1 MQYYTPGKSLPESSR
16 KKTVNKCKIIVFH
29 EVVTAKSYFYSMSLR
44 YLPILFIT
52 LFVIPALYSSGEKT
66 ATKFSEGKEM
76 VAFRKIGHELLL
88 RTGDST
94 SRVLPVKQIS
104 DEEFHIFFERKL
116 SITPDSF
123 VNVVRKIAMENNFPP
138 DFVANIVTC
147 DKKEIAYAF
156 IESPSEGD
164 NTLCLHR
171 KLPED
176 CYYISL
182 LFPQGNDNRL
192 RNIYIGSAVLLVLAT
207 LFFIVRRRSGR
218 KEFTPGMV
226 PEEKETAE
234 ESLRIG
240 KYLFDFRQQYLE
252 LDGVKTALTNKES
265 KLLNILAS
273 SPYIIIGRDTLQK
286 EIWENEGVIVTR
298 SLDMFISK
306 LRKKLAGDE
315 ALKIV
320 NVHGKGYKLEILTV

>member
-1 MQYYTPGKSLPESSR
+1 
-16 KKTVNKCKIIVFH
+16 
-29 EVVTAKSYFYSMSLR
+29 MSLR
-44 YLPILFIT
+44 QLPVLFIA
-52 LFVIPALYSSGEKT
+52 LFVILAIYGSGKKT
-66 ATKFSEGKEM
+66 ATRFSEGNEM

-104 DEEFHIFFERKL
+104 DEEFHIFFEREL

-123 VNVVRKIAMENNFPP
+123 VKVVRKIARENNFPAG
-138 DFVANIVTC
+138 FVANIVTC

-156 IESPSEGD
+156 IVSPSESD
-164 NTLCLHR
+164 NGLCGQR
-171 KLPED
+171 TLPED
-176 CYYISL
+176 CYYIRL
-182 LFPQGNDNRL
+182 LFPPGNDNSL
-192 RNIYIGSAVLLVLAT
+192 RNVYIGGAVLLVLAT
-207 LFFIVRRRSGR
+207 LASIVRRSSGK
-218 KEFTPGMV
+218 KELTSEIV

-234 ESLRIG
+234 ESLRVG
-240 KYLFDFRQQYLE
+240 KYLFDFKQQYLE

-265 KLLNILAS
+265 MLLHILAS
-273 SPYIIIGRDTLQK
+273 SPNIIIDRDRLQK

-320 NVHGKGYKLEILTV
+320 SVHGKGYKLEITTL